1 MSDVFS
7 LDLAGQNASNARA
20 FANPITP
27 EEVEHT
33 PIGVWDGVATG
44 VGKAIPRAFADIARA
59 GELAAS
65 VPVGLAEPFLGYK
78 QGELTDKYFEA
89 IDPHVQDA
97 VDYWTP
103 DAASVGTAGQVLGG
117 LTEGLVQLGVGGGNP
132 TLMLGSTV
140 LNRSMDLSRQGVQP
154 DVAIAGGV
162 VEGAAT
168 AAGFHV
174 PILGKSLLTR
184 MASGAAGNVA
194 VGTAADLA
202 QQQLLE
208 RTGNTE
214 AAKGYNPWSFSGAV
228 EKALMGLAYGAIAH
242 VQSPVAPLERD
253 AALATLNAKHFQQDT
268 APGTP
273 ADPAS
278 SVAHQEQIEQA
289 IKQIL
294 RGDPVTPT
302 ADIMS
307 ADFVPA
313 PPTETPE
320 VPAELKSLDTER
332 AAAATHENAAQI
344 MTLYR
349 GEKYGTAP
357 GYRQGGTTWMTEDKD
372 LASRYAESQGEG
384 GVVRKS
390 QVEIKN
396 PFHFNDDTAE
406 KMADYFVDKGSDP
419 TNHQGLVDYFKE
431 HGLTQITKSVREQL
445 LADGY
450 DSVIVHKEPG
460 ASPET
465 PSVVLLKDAEEMQ
478 PIPPAPK
485 APAPGAAAPE
495 PGTIAPKMVAAE
507 SADPDV
513 VAARR
518 VLTEFPEFRAPTGEV
533 TAEGDPVIGNAHEVL
548 ATSDAEIAAAKEQG
562 KAYDAAVNCALQRG
576 LQ

>member
-7 LDLAGQNASNARA
+7 LDQAGQNASNARA

-33 PIGVWDGVATG
+33 PVGVWDGVATG

-78 QGELTDKYFEA
+78 QGELTDKYFQA
-89 IDPHVQDA
+89 IDPTVQDA

-154 DVAIAGGV
+154 DVAVAGGV

-194 VGTAADLA
+194 IGTAADLA

-208 RTGNTE
+208 HTGNTE

-242 VQSPVAPLERD
+242 VQSPVTPLERD
-253 AALATLNAKHFQQDT
+253 AALAALNAKHFQQDT

-273 ADPAS
+273 VDPAS
-278 SVAHQEQIEQA
+278 SVAHQEQIDQA

-302 ADIMS
+302 ADIMG
-307 ADFVPA
+307 AGFVPTPFADRA
-313 PPTETPE
+313 PPIESTVT
-320 VPAELKSLDTER
+320 R
-332 AAAATHENAAQI
+332 AAQ
-344 MTLYR
+344 
-349 GEKYGTAP
+349 
-357 GYRQGGTTWMTEDKD
+357 
-372 LASRYAESQGEG
+372 
-384 GVVRKS
+384 
-390 QVEIKN
+390 
-396 PFHFNDDTAE
+396 
-406 KMADYFVDKGSDP
+406 
-419 TNHQGLVDYFKE
+419 
-431 HGLTQITKSVREQL
+431 REQMDHIVQV
-445 LADGY
+445 LAGAKSRGIDFET
-450 DSVIVHKEPG
+450 DLQNLDAEREKTAKLEEPAPVENVAPEG
-460 ASPET
+460 EPTPPTQATPIPAVPEAASPGE
-465 PSVVLLKDAEEMQ
+465 AQ
-478 PIPPAPK
+478 
-485 APAPGAAAPE
+485 PE
-495 PGTIAPKMVAAE
+495 PGQVAPKMAAAE

-518 VLTEFPEFRAPTGEV
+518 VLTEFPQFRAPTGEV

-548 ATSDAEIAAAKEQG
+548 STSDAEIAAAKEHG
-562 KAYDAAVNCALQRG
+562 KAYEAAVNCALQRG